1 MRNIPTLRD
10 FIVYWT
16 APLVWMG
23 FIFPTNRFLNTNS
36 TSYIILPILK
46 WLLPHADAATI
57 DLLHIGIR
65 KCVHFFNYA
74 FLTFLLYRAFRKG
87 NDIRCQ
93 EWVLYEGA
101 IAIGYAAI
109 DEYVQN
115 FIPSRTG
122 SVYDWLIDSV
132 GVIFVCGIIFV
143 KNHKWIKGQGKRIMD

>member
-1 MRNIPTLRD
+1 MKDNKSRNVLTMRD
-10 FIVYWT
+10 FIFYWV
-16 APLVWMG
+16 APICWMG
-23 FIFPTNRFLNTNS
+23 FIFPTNGVLNTNS
-36 TSYIILPILK
+36 TSHIIVPILK
-46 WLLPHADAATI
+46 WLLPHADAVTI

-87 NDIRCQ
+87 KDIRRQ
-93 EWVLYEGA
+93 EWVLYAGA

-132 GVIFVCGIIFV
+132 GVIVVCGLIFV
-143 KNHKWIKGQGKRIMD
+143 KTHKGILHTL